1 VSDKR
6 PVVWVWVSSVSDPLY
21 TQNNDRAYSP
31 FHAAL
36 GIATSRMLIQLRK
49 FAARNL
55 EPEVEEFELPNLEV
69 DP

>member
-1 VSDKR
+1 
-6 PVVWVWVSSVSDPLY
+6 VVWVWVSSLSDLALY
-21 TQNNDRAYSP
+21 THVRLNNDRAYSP

-36 GIATSRMLIQLRK
+36 GIATSRMLIYLQK

-55 EPEVEEFELPNLEV
+55 GPKVEEFELPNLEV

>member
-1 VSDKR
+1 MSR
-6 PVVWVWVSSVSDPLY
+6 GWVWVSSLSDLLY
-21 TQNNDRAYSP
+21 TQARVNNDRAYSP

-36 GIATSRMLIQLRK
+36 GIATSRMLIHLRK
-49 FAARNL
+49 ISARNL